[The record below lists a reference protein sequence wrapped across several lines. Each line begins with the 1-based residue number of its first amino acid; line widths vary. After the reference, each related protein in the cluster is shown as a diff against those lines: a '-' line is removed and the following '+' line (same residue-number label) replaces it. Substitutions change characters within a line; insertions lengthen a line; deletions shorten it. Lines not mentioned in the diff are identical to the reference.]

1 MAAIADRVYL
11 RTAPAERL
19 PPPPTRTGIAG
30 WLRANL
36 FSSPG
41 NIALTLIC
49 ILFIAWVVPPLIR
62 FLVLDAVWSGAGRE
76 ACLASASQS

>member
-1 MAAIADRVYL
+1 MAAIAARSYL

-19 PPPPTRTGIAG
+19 PPPPTHAGIVG

-41 NIALTLIC
+41 NIALTLVC
-49 ILFIAWVVPPLIR
+49 VAFVAWVMPP
-62 FLVLDAVWSGAGRE
+62 
-76 ACLASASQS
+76 